1 MFKVVA
7 EVVTGRKRGGRE
19 RGRGSVREEEEEEN
33 NGSCEEDKEDRTGDS
48 DDNDDDDRGTEDKGI
63 IGEGDDKR
71 EECDSPR
78 EEMDFGDERDS
89 KYFSIFSIKSCTCM

>member
-1 MFKVVA
+1 M
-7 EVVTGRKRGGRE
+7 TGRKRGGRE

-48 DDNDDDDRGTEDKGI
+48 DDNDDDRGTEDKGI
-63 IGEGDDKR
+63 IREGDDKR